1 MEQGGWYPDP
11 EGESGLVR
19 WWDGTGWT
27 EHTVRAGSAAAKQ
40 PPPGPQPTWWQR
52 LRRAPQP
59 QQPVLAA
66 AHLDWRSRPAPAAP
80 PPAPYDD
87 PAAGIYN
94 APYEE
99 PAAAQPE
106 PQRAEPF
113 EDPAA
118 GIYAARL
125 DEPKRVE
132 NPTDIIES
140 GAPAG
145 RRSDFFRTPAFGFAS
160 IVVLIVGVVVAGMV
174 LSGGSTKPVE
184 DNSQAFTEPTPSPD
198 NRPPLEQMCANTAPS
213 KADPKA
219 PIPPAPAGPRIS
231 DVLAHISY
239 AAQGP
244 PFRLWNLGPW
254 GNVGGGLGEVFTTGQ
269 YFVTQADTPDNSPY
283 MATILSGTV
292 PATYGDDPH
301 PNIECAARVIGD
313 DVRRSYYPQ
322 PNSRRSIT
330 AKPMTISGRPA
341 YFLEF
346 HLSFDEPGFDAKG
359 ELVAICVID
368 VPGNRAA
375 ALYISIPD
383 THKQYDKI
391 ITPLI
396 NSVRVG

>member
-1 MEQGGWYPDP
+1 MELGDWYPDP
-11 EGESGLVR
+11 EGEPGLVR

-27 EHTVRAGSAAAKQ
+27 EHTARARSAAAKR
-40 PPPGPQPTWWQR
+40 PPQPVEPSWWQR
-52 LRRAPQP
+52 LRRAPEP
-59 QQPVLAA
+59 RQPVFAS
-66 AHLDWRSRPAPAAP
+66 AHLDWRSRPAPAA

-99 PAAAQPE
+99 PAPVESRSQRPE
-106 PQRAEPF
+106 PFQ
-113 EDPAA
+113 DPSA
-118 GIYAARL
+118 GIYAARPGEAVG
-125 DEPKRVE
+125 EPE
-132 NPTDIIES
+132 EPADLIGS
-140 GAPAG
+140 GPPPG
-145 RRSDFFRTPAFGFAS
+145 RKSEFFRTPAFGFAS
-160 IVVLIVGVVVAGMV
+160 IVVLIVGVIVAGMLV
-174 LSGGSTKPVE
+174 TQHSKKNL
-184 DNSQAFTEPTPSPD
+184 DNSQAFTDPSASTD

-219 PIPPAPAGPRIS
+219 PTPPAPAGPRIS

-244 PFRLWNLGPW
+244 PFRLWDLGPW
-254 GNVGGGLGEVFTTGQ
+254 GNTGGGLGEVFTTGQ
-269 YFVTQADTPDNSPY
+269 YFITQANTPDNSPY
-283 MATILSGTV
+283 MATVLSGTV

-313 DVRRSYYPQ
+313 DVRTSYYPQ
-322 PNSRRSIT
+322 PNTRQSIT
-330 AKPMTISGRPA
+330 AKSMTVSGRPA

-346 HLSFDEPGFDAKG
+346 HLAFNEPGFDAKG
-359 ELVAICVID
+359 ELVAICVVD
-368 VPGNRAA
+368 VPGNKAA

-396 NSVRVG
+396 KSIRAG